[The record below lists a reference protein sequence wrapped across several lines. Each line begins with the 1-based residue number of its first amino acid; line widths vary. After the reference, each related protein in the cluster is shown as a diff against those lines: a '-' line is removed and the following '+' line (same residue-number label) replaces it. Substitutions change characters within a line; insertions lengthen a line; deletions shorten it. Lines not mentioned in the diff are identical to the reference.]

1 MGASIELVGVH
12 KDFGQ
17 LKVLEN
23 WDLVI
28 NPAERIAVL
37 GLSGSGKTTF
47 LRLLAGIEAP
57 TQGRLTVVSQ
67 KTGFVFQEP
76 RLIPWR
82 TIRQNLLFVNEQANI
97 DELLKT
103 LHLEGFADYLPA
115 QLSGGMKQRV
125 NLARALAVSPDLLL
139 MDEAFASLDLKVK
152 VDIMN
157 DVMQLWQ
164 QRRFTMV
171 TVTHDLKEAL
181 YLSDRIILISNR
193 PARIIHQFVVNL
205 KEPRQFS
212 SPELLALEGELL
224 RIVCRD

>member
-1 MGASIELVGVH
+1 MGASIELVGVS
-12 KDFGQ
+12 KDFAQ

-28 NPAERIAVL
+28 KPAERIAVL

-57 TQGRLTVVSQ
+57 TQGRLEVIS
-67 KTGFVFQEP
+67 KKIGFVFQEP

-82 TIRQNLLFVNEQANI
+82 TIRQNLLFVNDQANV

-103 LHLEGFADYLPA
+103 LHLEGFADYFPS

-125 NLARALAVSPDLLL
+125 NLARALAVSPDLLI

-157 DVMQLWQ
+157 DVMELWQ
-164 QRRFTMV
+164 QHRFTMI

-181 YLSDRIILISNR
+181 YLSDRILLISNR
-193 PARIIHQFVVNL
+193 PARIVKQFMVKL
-205 KEPRQFS
+205 SEPRQFS
-212 SPELLALEGELL
+212 SPELLSLEGELL
-224 RIVCRD
+224 RIVCQD

>member
-67 KTGFVFQEP
+67 NRFCVSGT

-125 NLARALAVSPDLLL
+125 NLAGP
-139 MDEAFASLDLKVK
+139 
-152 VDIMN
+152 
-157 DVMQLWQ
+157 WQ
-164 QRRFTMV
+164 SRRI
-171 TVTHDLKEAL
+171 AA
-181 YLSDRIILISNR
+181 YGR
-193 PARIIHQFVVNL
+193 
-205 KEPRQFS
+205 
-212 SPELLALEGELL
+212 GL
-224 RIVCRD
+224 RFLVESQGGYHE